1 MVSVLDR
8 SLTLTKRIEGL
19 GTRMNSSKKNR
30 ILRQNV
36 KQCKRFCSIKVSEG
50 IMHDYVGWIISPT
63 TSFIEYF
70 KLTSEH
76 FHGYKDLAGQSS

>member
-1 MVSVLDR
+1 MVSVRDR

-63 TSFIEYF
+63 TSFTEYF